1 MAKGGGH
8 RRARHRP
15 QSKVR
20 DNSQAGTSAKHIQ
33 QSATSGPSTID
44 RETES
49 AIMVREL
56 ADTLYAELGQILLRE
71 YGKTSEQILGS
82 VTHSDNNISDT
93 ADQVPVFRDKDAVSE
108 ECSPAE
114 DTGDLQSTC
123 KRLEEENQQLRAQL
137 AEREAENEGLQQ
149 QVAAQRKEI
158 EVARG
163 RAARLDARTAGE
175 ARTDMDRPMTLP
187 ELRAVFRG
195 LYRQYMLREEH
206 FIAVERAASLES
218 QLWQEKCAQVE
229 KRESAH
235 LDELR
240 DLRQS
245 IEALAQQRP
254 AQYPSSEALRERLAQ
269 CQMLV
274 QVVSGETAA
283 LRADYTAKMQGMD
296 QHLRLM
302 TRDRM
307 DIENKLRSTQ
317 ADNQRLD
324 EVCRDL
330 QTKWQQQAWELHSS
344 KRMLEDR
351 LQSAADRDMTP
362 FEAAMRHT
370 AAVATAALFG
380 NEGATMTGVSVQSS
394 MSPPRPI
401 RMPRRPRHNGNRR
414 GSALHVAATT
424 DNNDGQPHSMPDQR
438 DSVGALSA
446 QSRFLPPTS
455 ADFTFSL
462 PLSAEIQP
470 GVSAV

>member
-1 MAKGGGH
+1 MAKGGGQ

-20 DNSQAGTSAKHIQ
+20 DNSQASTSAKHIE
-33 QSATSGPSTID
+33 QSATSSPSTTN
-44 RETES
+44 REPECVT
-49 AIMVREL
+49 MVRGL
-56 ADTLYAELGQILLRE
+56 ADTLYADLSQILLRE

-82 VTHSDNNISDT
+82 ATLSNT
-93 ADQVPVFRDKDAVSE
+93 TDKAAVSE
-108 ECSPAE
+108 EHTPAE
-114 DTGDLQSTC
+114 ATSDSQAYN
-123 KRLEEENQQLRAQL
+123 RLEEENRQLRAQL

-149 QVAAQRKEI
+149 QIAAQRREI

-163 RAARLDARTAGE
+163 RAARLDAHTAAV

-187 ELRAVFRG
+187 ELRTAFRG
-195 LYRQYMLREEH
+195 LYRQYMLREDH

-218 QLWQEKCAQVE
+218 QLWQEKCAQAKV
-229 KRESAH
+229 RESAY
-235 LDELR
+235 LDDLR

-245 IEALAQQRP
+245 IETLSQQRP
-254 AQYPSSEALRERLAQ
+254 AQYPGSEALRERLAQ

-274 QVVSGETAA
+274 QTVSGETTA

-302 TRDRM
+302 TRDRADM
-307 DIENKLRSTQ
+307 ENKLRSVQ

-351 LQSAADRDMTP
+351 LQTTAARDMTP
-362 FEAAMRHT
+362 FEVAMRHT

-380 NEGATMTGVSVQSS
+380 NEGAMPGVSVQSS

-414 GSALHVAATT
+414 GSVLHAATTT
-424 DNNDGQPHSMPDQR
+424 DNNDGQPHPLPDQR
-438 DSVGALSA
+438 DSVGTLSA
-446 QSRFLPPTS
+446 QPRFPPPRS

-470 GVSAV
+470 GVSAI